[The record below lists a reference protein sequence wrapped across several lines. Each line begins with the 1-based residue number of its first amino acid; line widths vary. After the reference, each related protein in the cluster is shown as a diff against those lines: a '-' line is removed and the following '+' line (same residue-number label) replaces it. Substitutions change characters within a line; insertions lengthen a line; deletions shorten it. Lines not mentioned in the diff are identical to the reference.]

1 MMEQNR
7 ENWLNAVV
15 AKLAPA
21 FAERGAKLPPR
32 IRIAIGFPSTGA
44 RGKRIGECWDKTA
57 SRDGTFEILIRPDI
71 DDPTEA
77 AAILAHELCHA
88 AVGIPAGHGPA
99 FRKIALG
106 IGLEGKMKST
116 LAGPEFLALI
126 KPILAEAGK
135 LPHKRLDLTGL
146 TTKPKKQS
154 ARLIKCECRECG
166 YIVRTARKWIEEKG
180 APVCPSEGH
189 GQMVAELP
197 DADDDTHA
205 ED

>member
-1 MMEQNR
+1 MQQNR
-7 ENWLNAVV
+7 ETWLNAVA

-21 FAERGAKLPPR
+21 FAERGAALPER

-57 SRDGTFEILIRPDI
+57 SRDGTFEIMIRPDI

-88 AVGIPAGHGPA
+88 AVGIPAGHGPK
-99 FRKIALG
+99 FRKIALA

-116 LAGPEFLALI
+116 TAGPEFLALI
-126 KPILAEAGK
+126 KPILAKVGA
-135 LPHKRLDLTGL
+135 LPHQRLDLTGL

-154 ARLIKCECRECG
+154 ARLIKCECETCG
-166 YIVRTARKWIEEKG
+166 YVVRTARKWLDEKG
-180 APVCPSEGH
+180 APHCPEH
-189 GQMVAELP
+189 GPMVSDLTPEEL
-197 DADDDTHA
+197 D
-205 ED
+205 EVEQEN